1 MGTVQPDNI
10 AYIYA
15 HMFHW
20 KASKK
25 SKGLFHEIIIVQVL
39 QMQKVKQ

>member
-1 MGTVQPDNI
+1 MDTVQPDNT

-15 HMFHW
+15 YIFPW

-25 SKGLFHEIIIVQVL
+25 SKGLFLEVIIVQVL
-39 QMQKVKQ
+39 QVQKK